1 MSDLTVNDLG
11 SAPGGAVPA
20 VHTDGRGKL
29 AHAVADALA
38 ITQRYLIA
46 YIRLPQLL
54 VFSTVQ
60 PIMFVLLFRY
70 VFGGAIPIPG
80 IPYVDY
86 LMPGIFVQTV
96 VFGATGTGIGLAE
109 DAGKGLIERFR
120 SLPMARSAVLI
131 GRTWA
136 DLVRNILVVL
146 LMTVVGFL
154 VGWRIHGSIGGFL
167 LALVLII
174 VFGYSM
180 SWLTALV
187 GLKATNS
194 EAAQAAIFPVLFPL
208 TFASSAFVPVETMPG
223 WLQTFATY
231 NPVSVVVNAARSLTL
246 GDLGTGLYPDGSGRY
261 VLGSI
266 VWSIVIVAVFA
277 PLAVKAY
284 RAKSG

>member
-1 MSDLTVNDLG
+1 MSDIAVNDLT
-11 SAPGGAVPA
+11 GGVPPA
-20 VHTDGRGKL
+20 TRTDGKGKL
-29 AHAVADALA
+29 AHTIADSAA
-38 ITQRYLIA
+38 IAQRYLIA

-96 VFGATGTGIGLAE
+96 VFGSTGTGIGLAE

-146 LMTVVGFL
+146 LMTIVGFL
-154 VGWRIHGSIGGFL
+154 VGWRIHGSFGAFI

-174 VFGYSM
+174 IFGYSM

-246 GDLGTGLYPDGSGRY
+246 GDLGTQLYPDGPGRY

-266 VWSIVIVAVFA
+266 LWSIVIVAVFA